1 MRAAVLAACAAL
13 ALPLALAAPAA
24 RAQPAA
30 ARPRLTKAPRLVR
43 FVEAPYP
50 ATEKAAGK
58 AAAVLLQLAIGAD
71 GAVTEVQVV
80 ESAGAAFDAAAA
92 EAARQFR
99 FDPAEIDGKPA
110 PVKLVYRYEF
120 VLKVEKRTTAIFR
133 GTVRDRRDKKP
144 LAGVTIALGTG
155 QKVVTGADGRFVV
168 DEVQPGIHEVS
179 ISGDGVTAQQTE
191 ETFAADKLL
200 EATYLVSPREPAQ
213 AGGEADDFEVV
224 VVAPPLAKQVVSTE
238 VPAEQGKRVPGTQG
252 DVLKVVENLP
262 GVARSTAGSGQLVV
276 WGAAPQDT
284 RVYVDGVRVPLLYHN
299 GGLRSIL
306 HSDLVRS
313 VELVP
318 GGYGAAYGRGLG
330 GLVTVRTRP
339 LDGDGVHGAA
349 ALDLLDASAL
359 VRAPIGESW
368 HVVAAFRRGHLDA
381 VLPLFTSRDVGDL
394 FPIPRYYDGQV
405 KVRYDL
411 SPRES
416 VEMGAMLSN
425 DRLNRTV
432 ASSDPAAVKREG
444 RSTAFWRV
452 FSRYE
457 RKLDDGGEVSLVPSY
472 GVDDS
477 DLTSRFGQ
485 TPTELSSTSRVFGL
499 RGAWRG
505 RAASYLSFTAG
516 LDVEAVSS
524 DLRRSGS
531 VTSPAREGDI
541 RVFGQARSDAL
552 ATDSWSTTIGSAA
565 PFAEA
570 DFSLLEG
577 RLHVLTG
584 ARFEPYLM
592 SSSRRTPAE
601 GDTPSIGL
609 LREDTAI
616 EPRFALRYQM
626 ADRVS
631 VRAAYGLYHQAP
643 SPEDLSPVFG
653 NPSLGISSA
662 TQWLSGISVGLT
674 AKLTLETTVFYVHS
688 RDLAVRSPLAAPLL
702 AQALSQEGS
711 GRAFGGQ
718 TLLRQELAAGFFAWL
733 SYSYSRSER
742 TNRKNGPYRL
752 FDYDQTHVLT
762 AVASYD
768 IGRGFEIGAR
778 VRLSS
783 GFPRTPV
790 AGSYFDARLDQQS
803 PLYGPQNGER
813 IPAFFQADL
822 RASRRFKP
830 TESSEVEVYLDVQ
843 NVTSRANPEEI
854 VYSSDYRQKRYIT
867 GLPLLPVAG
876 ARVSW

>member
-1 MRAAVLAACAAL
+1 MRALLLAACVAL
-13 ALPLALAAPAA
+13 AVPLVAPAA

-30 ARPRLTKAPRLVR
+30 ARKLTKAPRLIQ

-50 ATEKAAGK
+50 ASEKAAGK

-71 GAVTEVQVV
+71 GAVTEVGVV
-80 ESAGAAFDAAAA
+80 ESAGAAFDAAAVQ
-92 EAARQFR
+92 AARQFR

-110 PVKLVYRYEF
+110 PVKLTYRYEF

-144 LAGVTIALGTG
+144 LAGVTITLASG
-155 QKVVTGADGRFVV
+155 QKAVTGPDGRFVI
-168 DEVQPGIHEVS
+168 DEVKPGTQAVS
-179 ISGDGVTAQQTE
+179 LAGEGLTAQQTE
-191 ETFAADKLL
+191 ETFEADKQV
-200 EATYLVSPREPAQ
+200 EATYIVSPREEAQ
-213 AGGEADDFEVV
+213 PGEADDFEVV

-262 GVARSTAGSGQLVV
+262 GVARSAAGSGQLVV

-339 LDGDGVHGAA
+339 LEGDGVHGSV

-359 VRAPIGESW
+359 VRAPLGEGW
-368 HVVAAFRRGHLDA
+368 HAVAAFRRGHLDA

-394 FPIPRYYDGQV
+394 FPIPRYYDGQL
-405 KVRYDL
+405 KVRRDL

-416 VEMGAMLSN
+416 VEIGAMLSN

-432 ASSDPAAVKREG
+432 ASSDPAAIKSED

-452 FSRYE
+452 FARYE

-472 GVDDS
+472 GVDTS

-485 TPTELSSTSRVFGL
+485 TPTELSSTSHVFGL

-505 RAASYLSFTAG
+505 RAAPYLSFTAG

-524 DLRRSGS
+524 TLHRAGS

-541 RVFGQARSDAL
+541 RVFGQAPSDAL
-552 ATDSWSTTIGSAA
+552 ATDSWSAIIGSAA
-565 PFAEA
+565 PFLEA

-577 RLHVLTG
+577 RLHVLPG
-584 ARFEPYLM
+584 IRFEPYLM

-601 GDTPSIGL
+601 GDTPSVGL
-609 LREDTAI
+609 FREDTAI
-616 EPRFALRYQM
+616 EPRFALRYQL

-631 VRAAYGLYHQAP
+631 FRAAYGLYHQAP
-643 SPEDLSPVFG
+643 APEDLSPVFG
-653 NPSLGISSA
+653 NPNLGISSA
-662 TQWLSGISVGLT
+662 TQWLAGVSVGLT
-674 AKLTLETTVFYVHS
+674 ERLTLETTVFYVHS
-688 RDLAVRSPLAAPLL
+688 RDLAVRSPLSAPLL
-702 AQALSQEGS
+702 AQALEQEGS

-718 TLLRQELAAGFFAWL
+718 TLLRQELAAGFFAWV

-742 TNRKNGPYRL
+742 TNSKNGPYRL

-768 IGRGFEIGAR
+768 LGRGFEVGAR
-778 VRLSS
+778 VRVSS
-783 GFPRTPV
+783 GYPRTPV

-813 IPAFFQADL
+813 IPFFFQSDIRVAK
-822 RASRRFKP
+822 RFKP
-830 TESSEVEVYLDVQ
+830 TETSEAEVYLDVQ
-843 NVTSRANPEEI
+843 NVTNRSNPEEI

-867 GLPLLPVAG
+867 GLPILPVTG
-876 ARVSW
+876 ARLSW